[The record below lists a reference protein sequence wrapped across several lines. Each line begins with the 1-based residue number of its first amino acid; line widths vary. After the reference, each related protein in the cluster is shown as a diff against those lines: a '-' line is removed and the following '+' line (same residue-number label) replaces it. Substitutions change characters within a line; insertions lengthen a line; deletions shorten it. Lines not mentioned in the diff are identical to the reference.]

1 MKVLVAMSGGVDSSV
16 AAKLLRDAGCECVGC
31 TMKLFQNVPVLG
43 IVENMSYFQCDECGK
58 KHEIFGRSHL
68 DEIAA
73 QCEIPR
79 TARMPLNPALA
90 AACDAGKIEM
100 FDGDWLDELAGEIAA
115 L

>member
-1 MKVLVAMSGGVDSSV
+1 MKCPFCGKDNTKVIDSRPTDDSSI
-16 AAKLLRDAGCECVGC
+16 RRRR
-31 TMKLFQNVPVLG
+31 
-43 IVENMSYFQCDECGK
+43 QCDECGK

-68 DEIAA
+68 SEIAA